1 MTNPLVSIIVPVYNA
16 RKGLSRCLE
25 SICGQTYQ
33 ELQIILLNDGSTD
46 DSLAICEQFRARDA
60 RIMVVDKENEGVS
73 RTRNAGLALAQGD
86 YIQFAD
92 SDDLLDPDYT
102 QNLVQAALQ
111 HSADLVIA
119 PYWMVIPSN
128 SSKTGHALETLQT
141 SLGIEPEAPKTE
153 VHKYGFLPQGVYS
166 REDYARRL
174 MQQPASFYYGVLW
187 NKLYRREIIA
197 QNQLGFAPDV
207 HWAED
212 LIFNMGYLEHAQVF
226 VSIPEAGYH
235 YIQNPKSICHTQID
249 LRGIVENKIQVF
261 QLFKKVYT
269 RLGLY
274 EELQPQIYKFL
285 FAFSESGVPSDSLQ
299 GALLDAM
306 SRLNDASVQ
315 PEPSRKK
322 PRRKPK
328 KHARR
333 SHRAAGRQARHRQDL
348 RPDGCGVRRA
358 SERDQALRR
367 DRRPREPHL
376 PDGPRAHPASEDRA
390 SRQLQPPPAY
400 RRGAHRAVHQRRDE
414 PDCRA
419 RHGGAGLASRQS
431 GALIRHSL
439 LGRRGHVQAAR
450 HERHV

>member
-1 MTNPLVSIIVPVYNA
+1 MTVL
-16 RKGLSRCLE
+16 G
-25 SICGQTYQ
+25 
-33 ELQIILLNDGSTD
+33 
-46 DSLAICEQFRARDA
+46 
-60 RIMVVDKENEGVS
+60 
-73 RTRNAGLALAQGD
+73 AL
-86 YIQFAD
+86 
-92 SDDLLDPDYT
+92 
-102 QNLVQAALQ
+102 
-111 HSADLVIA
+111 
-119 PYWMVIPSN
+119 
-128 SSKTGHALETLQT
+128 
-141 SLGIEPEAPKTE
+141 
-153 VHKYGFLPQGVYS
+153 GFLPQGVYS

-235 YIQNPKSICHTQID
+235 YIQNPKSLCHTQID
-249 LRGIVENKIQVF
+249 LRGIVENKTQIF
-261 QLFKKVYT
+261 QLFKEVYT

-322 PRRKPK
+322 PRRKPQ

-333 SHRAAGRQARHRQDL
+333 KKPRHK
-348 RPDGCGVRRA
+348 
-358 SERDQALRR
+358 E
-367 DRRPREPHL
+367 E
-376 PDGPRAHPASEDRA
+376 
-390 SRQLQPPPAY
+390 
-400 RRGAHRAVHQRRDE
+400 
-414 PDCRA
+414 
-419 RHGGAGLASRQS
+419 
-431 GALIRHSL
+431 
-439 LGRRGHVQAAR
+439 
-450 HERHV
+450 

>member
-1 MTNPLVSIIVPVYNA
+1 MKPTVSIIVPVYNA
-16 RKGLSRCLE
+16 EKFLNRCVDSILGQEYRDFELILVDDGSRDMSG
-25 SICGQTYQ
+25 SICDAYAK
-33 ELQIILLNDGSTD
+33 TD
-46 DSLAICEQFRARDA
+46 ER
-60 RIMVVDKENEGVS
+60 VVVIHKENSGVS
-73 RTRNAGLALAQGD
+73 DTRNQGIERAKGT
-86 YIQFAD
+86 YLQFVD
-92 SDDLLDPDYT
+92 SDDALDPDYT

-111 HSADLVIA
+111 HNADLVIA

-128 SSKTGHALETLQT
+128 SSKTGNALETLQT

-197 QNQLGFAPDV
+197 QNQLAFAPDV

-212 LIFNMGYLEHAQVF
+212 LIFNMGYLEHAEVF
-226 VSIPEAGYH
+226 VSISEAGYH
-235 YIQNPKSICHTQID
+235 YIQNPKSLCHTQID
-249 LRGIVENKIQVF
+249 LRGIVENKTQIF
-261 QLFKKVYT
+261 QLFKEVYT

-322 PRRKPK
+322 PRRKPQ

-333 SHRAAGRQARHRQDL
+333 KKPRHK
-348 RPDGCGVRRA
+348 
-358 SERDQALRR
+358 E
-367 DRRPREPHL
+367 E
-376 PDGPRAHPASEDRA
+376 
-390 SRQLQPPPAY
+390 
-400 RRGAHRAVHQRRDE
+400 
-414 PDCRA
+414 
-419 RHGGAGLASRQS
+419 
-431 GALIRHSL
+431 
-439 LGRRGHVQAAR
+439 
-450 HERHV
+450 

>member
-25 SICGQTYQ
+25 SICGQTYP
-33 ELQIILLNDGSTD
+33 ELEIILLNDGSTD
-46 DSLAICEQFRARDA
+46 DSLAICEQFRAKDP
-60 RIMVVDKENEGVS
+60 RIVVDKENEGVS
-73 RTRNAGLALAQGD
+73 RTRNAGLTLAQGD

-92 SDDLLDPDYT
+92 SDDALDPDYT

-111 HSADLVIA
+111 HNADLVIA

-128 SSKTGHALETLQT
+128 SSKTGYFFETLQT
-141 SLGIEPEAPKTE
+141 SLGIEPEAPTTE

-197 QNQLGFAPDV
+197 RNQLGFAPDV
-207 HWAED
+207 HLAED

-226 VSIPEAGYH
+226 ASIPEAGYH

-249 LRGIVENKIQVF
+249 LRGLVENKTQVF
-261 QLFKKVYT
+261 QLFKEVYT

-274 EELQPQIYKFL
+274 EELQLQIYKFL

-306 SRLNDASVQ
+306 SCLNDASVQ

-322 PRRKPK
+322 PRRKLK
-328 KHARR
+328 RHARR
-333 SHRAAGRQARHRQDL
+333 KKPRHK
-348 RPDGCGVRRA
+348 
-358 SERDQALRR
+358 E
-367 DRRPREPHL
+367 E
-376 PDGPRAHPASEDRA
+376 
-390 SRQLQPPPAY
+390 
-400 RRGAHRAVHQRRDE
+400 
-414 PDCRA
+414 
-419 RHGGAGLASRQS
+419 
-431 GALIRHSL
+431 
-439 LGRRGHVQAAR
+439 
-450 HERHV
+450 

>member
-16 RKGLSRCLE
+16 QKGLSRCLE
-25 SICGQTYQ
+25 SICSQTYQ
-33 ELQIILLNDGSTD
+33 ELEIIVLNDGSTD
-46 DSLAICEQFRARDA
+46 DSLAICEQFRAKDP
-60 RIMVVDKENEGVS
+60 RIVVVDKENEGVS
-73 RTRNAGLALAQGD
+73 CTRNAGLVLAHGD

-92 SDDLLDPDYT
+92 SDDALDPDYT
-102 QNLVQAALQ
+102 QNLVQAALE
-111 HSADLVIA
+111 HNADLVIA

-207 HWAED
+207 YWAED

-235 YIQNPKSICHTQID
+235 YIQNPKSLCHTQID
-249 LRGIVENKIQVF
+249 LRGIVENKTQIF
-261 QLFKKVYT
+261 QLFKEVYT

-322 PRRKPK
+322 PRRKPQ

-333 SHRAAGRQARHRQDL
+333 KKPRHK
-348 RPDGCGVRRA
+348 
-358 SERDQALRR
+358 E
-367 DRRPREPHL
+367 E
-376 PDGPRAHPASEDRA
+376 
-390 SRQLQPPPAY
+390 
-400 RRGAHRAVHQRRDE
+400 
-414 PDCRA
+414 
-419 RHGGAGLASRQS
+419 
-431 GALIRHSL
+431 
-439 LGRRGHVQAAR
+439 
-450 HERHV
+450 